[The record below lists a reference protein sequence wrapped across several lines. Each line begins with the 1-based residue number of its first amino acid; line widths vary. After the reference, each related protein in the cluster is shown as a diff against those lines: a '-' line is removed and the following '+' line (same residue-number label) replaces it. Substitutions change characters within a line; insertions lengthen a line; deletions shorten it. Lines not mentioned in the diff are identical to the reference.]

1 MANCLFGKVFEH
13 PWQVMSRV
21 RLISTR
27 YKVQP
32 AAELKRFVCFS
43 VGRGSTELQSLESC
57 CSVVIHHPIWDG
69 VEPTPY

>member
-43 VGRGSTELQSLESC
+43 VGRGSTELQ
-57 CSVVIHHPIWDG
+57 
-69 VEPTPY
+69 